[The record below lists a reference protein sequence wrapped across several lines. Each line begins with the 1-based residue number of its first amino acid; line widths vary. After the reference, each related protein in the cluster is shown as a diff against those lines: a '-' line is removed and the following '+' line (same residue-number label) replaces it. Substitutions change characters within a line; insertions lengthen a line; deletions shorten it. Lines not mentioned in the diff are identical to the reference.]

1 MESFAAVKV
10 ESDMKPSSKFSLVIA
25 LVIALVGLPSFP
37 ASSAKGGPLL
47 LGPARQ
53 QQPDQAKDKKKDKKK
68 KDDSS
73 QGAEDS
79 PDNVAG
85 ARRAIKRVLSD
96 FQDGFE
102 GHSPRRVTD
111 SLDERFEDLP
121 RFEDAVTQFLE
132 RSSEMRM
139 NFRES
144 TTEVKADHATVI
156 VDADMIYTDKA
167 KPTQDQRRR
176 QRIQF
181 DFVYNPKKGWKIFE
195 ITPRQFFEP

>member
-1 MESFAAVKV
+1 MKAPKKV
-10 ESDMKPSSKFSLVIA
+10 NLA
-25 LVIALVGLPSFP
+25 LVLAMALAGLPVSGATFAISEP
-37 ASSAKGGPLL
+37 VPSPQD
-47 LGPARQ
+47 Q
-53 QQPDQAKDKKKDKKK
+53 QQPPDQTKDKKKDKKK
-68 KDDSS
+68 KQDEPSPGS
-73 QGAEDS
+73 EDS

-96 FQDGFE
+96 LQDGFE

-132 RSSEMRM
+132 RTSEMRI
-139 NFRES
+139 NLRES
-144 TTEVKADHATVI
+144 TTEVKGDHATVI
-156 VDADMIYTDKA
+156 VDAEMIFTDKA

-181 DFVYNPKKGWKIFE
+181 DFVYSPKKGWKIFE
-195 ITPRQFFEP
+195 ITPRQFFES

>member
-1 MESFAAVKV
+1 MKV
-10 ESDMKPSSKFSLVIA
+10 RKKLNLA
-25 LVIALVGLPSFP
+25 LGLAMVLVGLPVIVTAFVISHP
-37 ASSAKGGPLL
+37 MGSPQDQ
-47 LGPARQ
+47 Q

-68 KDDSS
+68 KPDEPTPGS
-73 QGAEDS
+73 EDS

-96 FQDGFE
+96 LQDGLE

-111 SLDERFEDLP
+111 SLDERFDDLP

-132 RSSEMRM
+132 RTSEMRI
-139 NFRES
+139 NLRES
-144 TTEVKADHATVI
+144 TTEVKGDHATVI
-156 VDADMIYTDKA
+156 VDAEMIFTDKA

-181 DFVYNPKKGWKIFE
+181 DFVYKPKKGWKIFE
-195 ITPRQFFEP
+195 ITPRQFFES

>member
-1 MESFAAVKV
+1 MKAPKKV
-10 ESDMKPSSKFSLVIA
+10 NLA
-25 LVIALVGLPSFP
+25 LVLVMAVAGLPV
-37 ASSAKGGPLL
+37 SAAAF
-47 LGPARQ
+47 ARSQPVPSPQDQQ
-53 QQPDQAKDKKKDKKK
+53 QQPDQTKDKKKDKKK
-68 KDDSS
+68 KQDEPSPGS
-73 QGAEDS
+73 EDS

-96 FQDGFE
+96 LQDGFE

-132 RSSEMRM
+132 RTSEMRI
-139 NFRES
+139 NLRES
-144 TTEVKADHATVI
+144 TTEVKGDHATVI
-156 VDADMIYTDKA
+156 VDAEMIFTDKA

-181 DFVYNPKKGWKIFE
+181 DFVYSPKKGWKIFE
-195 ITPRQFFEP
+195 ITPRQFFES

>member
-1 MESFAAVKV
+1 MKAHKPLHLALGLAV
-10 ESDMKPSSKFSLVIA
+10 A
-25 LVIALVGLPSFP
+25 LGGLPVC
-37 ASSAKGGPLL
+37 AAALA
-47 LGPARQ
+47 LGQPVRWSQ
-53 QQPDQAKDKKKDKKK
+53 DPQQPPPDQPKDKKDKKKDKKRK
-68 KDDSS
+68 QDDSS
-73 QGAEDS
+73 PNSEDA

-85 ARRAIKRVLSD
+85 AKRAVKRVLSD

-111 SLDERFEDLP
+111 SLDERFDDFP

-132 RSSEMRM
+132 RSSEMRI

-144 TTEVKADHATVI
+144 TTELKADHAVVI

-167 KPTQDQRRR
+167 KPTQDQHRR

>member
-1 MESFAAVKV
+1 MKAPKKV
-10 ESDMKPSSKFSLVIA
+10 NLA
-25 LVIALVGLPSFP
+25 LVLAMALAGLPVSGATFAISEP
-37 ASSAKGGPLL
+37 VPSPQD
-47 LGPARQ
+47 Q
-53 QQPDQAKDKKKDKKK
+53 QQPPDQTKDKKKQDEP
-68 KDDSS
+68 SPGS
-73 QGAEDS
+73 EDS

-96 FQDGFE
+96 LQDGFK

-132 RSSEMRM
+132 RTSEMRI
-139 NFRES
+139 NLRES
-144 TTEVKADHATVI
+144 TTEVKGDHATVI
-156 VDADMIYTDKA
+156 VDAEMIFTDKA

-181 DFVYNPKKGWKIFE
+181 DFVYSPKKGWKIFE
-195 ITPRQFFEP
+195 ITPRQFFES

>member
-1 MESFAAVKV
+1 
-10 ESDMKPSSKFSLVIA
+10 MKAPKKLNLA
-25 LVIALVGLPSFP
+25 LVLAMALAGLPV
-37 ASSAKGGPLL
+37 SAATFAISEPV
-47 LGPARQ
+47 PSPQDQ
-53 QQPDQAKDKKKDKKK
+53 QQPPDQTKDKKKDKKK
-68 KDDSS
+68 KQDEPSPGS
-73 QGAEDS
+73 EDS

-96 FQDGFE
+96 LQDGFE

-132 RSSEMRM
+132 RTSEMRI
-139 NFRES
+139 NLRES
-144 TTEVKADHATVI
+144 TTEVKGDHATVI
-156 VDADMIYTDKA
+156 VDAEMIFTDKA

-181 DFVYNPKKGWKIFE
+181 DFVYSPKKGWKIFE
-195 ITPRQFFEP
+195 ITPRQFFES